1 MSIGHNESKTLQSEN
16 RLLKAIRILF
26 PLLALLLVA
35 FVTALIA
42 LAFFTVE
49 EIEVIG
55 DSIYSYS
62 EIISAA
68 EIHESES
75 LYYLDTNSVEKAI
88 IEELP
93 FINKVSVQ
101 SYFPNRVVISVEGCD
116 EIYITE
122 HERGYCYISKDFRIL
137 EITDINRADAIFI
150 KLPVKLTGSV
160 GETELA
166 ENSGLAIKMLEYLKN
181 YGFYHGLCS
190 VDVRDRHGV
199 SFVFDGKY
207 RIVIGAMT
215 DVGEKMDASYR
226 VCFSDSFKRDA
237 CCIINVTDK
246 KAVFL
251 RYVDEEVIKKELDF

>member
-1 MSIGHNESKTLQSEN
+1 MYQSEN
-16 RLLKAIRILF
+16 KLLKAIRILL
-26 PLLALLLVA
+26 PLLAILLVA
-35 FVTALIA
+35 FITALII

-55 DSIYSYS
+55 DSVYSYS

-93 FINKVSVQ
+93 YINKVSVQ
-101 SYFPNRVVISVEGCD
+101 SYFPNRVVISVEGYD

-122 HERGYCYISKDFRIL
+122 HEEGYCYISKDFKIL
-137 EITDINRADAIFI
+137 EITDTKRADAIFI
-150 KLPVKLTGSV
+150 KFPLKLSGRV
-160 GETELA
+160 GETELT
-166 ENSGLAIKMLEYLKN
+166 ENSGIAKGMLEYLKS
-181 YGFYHGLCS
+181 YGFYQGLNS
-190 VDVRDRHGV
+190 LDVRDRHAI
-199 SFVFDGKY
+199 SFVFSGKY

-226 VCFSDSFKRDA
+226 VCFSDSFQRDA
-237 CCIINVTDK
+237 CCIINATDK
-246 KAVFL
+246 KTIFL
-251 RYVDEEVIKKELDF
+251 RYVDEEVIEKELDF